1 MIELREA
8 TIGDRKKTYK
18 WLYYSDF
25 SDYLNEL
32 GGITKETIPSYEY
45 YKKEEYMDFYFD
57 GSQPEKGRAYII
69 VCRTNGKIEDIGIIS
84 YTSFHLLDK
93 ITEFDIWLKGLN
105 YTGHGYG
112 TEALLRLAGIVR
124 DSGYDKVII
133 RPSKHNKRA
142 INAYQKAGFV
152 EENFE
157 PENYIKTEYIPKFSD
172 GDYGPDGDV
181 FLVLTL

>member
-8 TIGDRKKTYK
+8 TIEDREKTYK

-25 SDYLNEL
+25 SGYLNKL

-57 GSQPEKGRAYII
+57 DSQPEKGRAYII
-69 VCRTNGKIEDIGIIS
+69 VCRTNGKIEDVGIIS

-93 ITEFDIWLKGLN
+93 ITEFDIWLKGLS

-112 TEALLRLAGIVR
+112 TKALLRLSGIVKYL
-124 DSGYDKVII
+124 GYKKVII

-142 INAYQKAGFV
+142 IKSYQKAGFV
-152 EENFE
+152 EEDFK
-157 PENYIKTEYIPKFSD
+157 PENYYLADYIPKYSD
-172 GDYGPDGDV
+172 GDYGHGADV
-181 FLVLTL
+181 FMVLTL